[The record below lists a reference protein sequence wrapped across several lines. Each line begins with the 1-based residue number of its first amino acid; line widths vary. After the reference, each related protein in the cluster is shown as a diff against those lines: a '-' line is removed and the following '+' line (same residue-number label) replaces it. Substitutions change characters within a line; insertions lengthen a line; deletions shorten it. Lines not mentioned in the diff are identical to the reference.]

1 MSSYEASPEDS
12 LLHMDNATFNGL
24 LAIGCLATLSFMFT
38 SGLLGFISWR
48 MISWQKFYTSS
59 IGHNQSIVLI
69 YQLLLADLLQS
80 LGFLISFYWASARE
94 IVGPSD
100 ACFVQGWLIQL
111 GDVSSA
117 FFVLAIALHTVYQVA
132 FSKSLSHRGF
142 LAAVS
147 SVWGLALLLT
157 SLAPIIGGRYI
168 FQRAG
173 VWCWIKSDHES
184 LRLLLHYLWI
194 FIIEFGSIAVY
205 TVGFVY
211 LYQAKKPGS
220 QFRSDAS
227 LESLNKASR
236 AMLAYAIAYTVMT
249 LPLAAGRMASMSH
262 RQPPDSYFFFAGCL
276 FTSSGWVDTV
286 LYAITRRSLLFKE
299 MPGPRPARLS
309 LSDQLGTR
317 RSGFTRQNSTDNILD
332 EDASGFSGI
341 KLETTVKV
349 DVESPTSSLAPSH
362 KYPGHNY
369 SVSAKRHTIRD
380 EMV

>member
-1 MSSYEASPEDS
+1 MSSYEASQEDS
-12 LLHMDNATFNGL
+12 LLHMDDATFNGL
-24 LAIGCLATLSFMFT
+24 LAIGCLAALSFLFT
-38 SGLLGFISWR
+38 SGLLGFMSWR
-48 MISWQKFYTSS
+48 MVSWKRFYTSS

-69 YQLLLADLLQS
+69 YQLLLADSLQS
-80 LGFLISFYWASARE
+80 LGFLISFYWASERE
-94 IVGPSD
+94 IIGP
-100 ACFVQGWLIQL
+100 AI

-117 FFVLAIALHTVYQVA
+117 FFVLAIAIHTVYQVA
-132 FSKSLSHRGF
+132 FSKRVSHRAF
-142 LAAVS
+142 LVAIS

-168 FQRAG
+168 FERAG
-173 VWCWIKSDHES
+173 VWCWIKSDHED

-205 TVGFVY
+205 TVGFWF

-220 QFRSDAS
+220 TFRSDAS

-236 AMLAYAIAYTVMT
+236 AMLAYALAYTVMT

-262 RQPPDSYFFFAGCL
+262 RTPPDSYFFIAGSL

-299 MPGPRPARLS
+299 MPGPRAARHS
-309 LSDQLGTR
+309 LSDQL
-317 RSGFTRQNSTDNILD
+317 RSHRAGFTRQNSTDDILGGD
-332 EDASGFSGI
+332 VGGFSGI

-349 DVESPTSSLAPSH
+349 DVESPTSSVAPSH
-362 KYPGHNY
+362 NY
-369 SVSAKRHTIRD
+369 EVSAKRHTVRD
-380 EMV
+380 DMV